1 MVNPVSYLCHL
12 DTSAQKTDLVN
23 LLERKL
29 KDNIFLAVSVLL
41 CLFILAE
48 VNYPQL
54 APQSELA
61 LFAMFG
67 LIVIFL
73 NYPIHQRF
81 GEAGEPKLA
90 VKSAGRRAF
99 QLLDIV
105 LIGAVIVCFGYVVN
119 QTEPVFQR
127 FWLDGKPLGERA
139 GAELQLDYIIGGF
152 GLVLVLEATRRSI
165 GMTLP
170 LLSLTFLLY
179 ASFGQFMPDWLFPHR
194 GYSIQRIVS
203 QTFLH
208 SQGTF
213 GIALRVMFTYVFL
226 FVLFGAFLERT
237 GATGYVLDLARRVFG
252 SSVGAPAKVAVLSSG
267 MMGSLSGSA
276 VANTA
281 TTGTFTIPLMKRSG
295 FQPAIAGGIEAAAS
309 SGGALVPPIMGAA
322 AYMMLE
328 IVEPPVTYLEII
340 KAALLPAI
348 LYYTGMLCMV
358 HFSAKLASG
367 KLAIEKSAKLAS
379 GKLAIEKSAKLAS
392 GKLAI
397 EKSAK
402 LASGKLAT
410 EKSPKS
416 SSHAPSAVHDPDEPH
431 GDGQGT
437 GRRKTLTLQ
446 GGIFLAAF
454 VTLIGFLL
462 MGATAFRAVS
472 WSLLVIIAISLLG
485 FLGRKVWRRDSTTET
500 RIGVPDLLKG
510 VDFLISPC
518 KRAAQSGVSLIA
530 AAACVGIILGV
541 VTLTGIGGKLPSTLL
556 PLAAT
561 NLMLALFFLMIS
573 TIVLGMG
580 LPSSVCYLLMAILVG
595 PVLLDLGIVPL
606 AAHFFIFYFG
616 MMSMVTPP
624 VALAAYAASA
634 IAGSGVMAT
643 GFAAFRFALV
653 GFALPY
659 AFVLRP
665 ALLWLSA
672 DGGTPEVW
680 VVFGNFS
687 LTLVGTVILAAAI
700 AGYIFNR
707 LSLLRRCGLFIAA
720 FILFFAP
727 TGMQFAWIHGIAVIA
742 SAAIFYYSWQ
752 KKETP
757 HEKSD

>member
-1 MVNPVSYLCHL
+1 MWFSALL
-12 DTSAQKTDLVN
+12 TSGIWTRQPRKQIRFN
-23 LLERKL
+23 LLEQKL
-29 KDNIFLAVSVLL
+29 KNIIFLAVSVLL

-54 APQSELA
+54 APQTELA

-67 LIVIFL
+67 LIVVFL
-73 NYPIHQRF
+73 NYPVHQHF
-81 GEAGEPKLA
+81 GEAREPKLA
-90 VKSAGRRAF
+90 VRSVDRRVF
-99 QLLDIV
+99 QLLDIL
-105 LIGAVIVCFGYVVN
+105 LIGGVIVCFGYVVV
-119 QTEPVFQR
+119 QTEPVFQS

-152 GLVLVLEATRRSI
+152 GLVLTLEATRRSI

-170 LLSLTFLLY
+170 LLSLAFLLY

-226 FVLFGAFLERT
+226 FVLFGTLLERT
-237 GATGYVLDLARRVFG
+237 GATGYVLHLARRVFG

-295 FQPAIAGGIEAAAS
+295 FQPAMAGGIEAAAS

-328 IVEPPVTYLEII
+328 IVEPAVTYLEII

-348 LYYTGMLCMV
+348 LYYTGLLCMV

-379 GKLAIEKSAKLAS
+379 EKLAIEQTTELAS
-392 GKLAI
+392 
-397 EKSAK
+397 E
-402 LASGKLAT
+402 
-410 EKSPKS
+410 S
-416 SSHAPSAVHDPDEPH
+416 SNVTDDVLSDSPDEAH
-431 GDGQGT
+431 DEQAVEHRKILTVQGC
-437 GRRKTLTLQ
+437 
-446 GGIFLAAF
+446 IFLAAF

-462 MGATAFRAVS
+462 MGATASRAVS
-472 WSLLVIIAISLLG
+472 WSLLVVVAISLLN
-485 FLGRKVWRRDSTTET
+485 FLGRRFGKQDPITER
-500 RIGVPDLLKG
+500 RIGVLDLLKG
-510 VDFLISPC
+510 LDFLVSPC

-530 AAACVGIILGV
+530 AASCVGIILGV
-541 VTLTGIGGKLPSTLL
+541 VTLTGIGGKLPSVLL

-573 TIVLGMG
+573 TIILGMG

-595 PVLLDLGIVPL
+595 PVLLDLGVVPL

-643 GFAAFRFALV
+643 AFAAFRFALV

-659 AFVLRP
+659 GVCAATRFALVARRWWNPRGVDSFREFLSNVGWDDYLRSGYC
-665 ALLWLSA
+665 WL
-672 DGGTPEVW
+672 P
-680 VVFGNFS
+680 
-687 LTLVGTVILAAAI
+687 L
-700 AGYIFNR
+700 
-707 LSLLRRCGLFIAA
+707 
-720 FILFFAP
+720 
-727 TGMQFAWIHGIAVIA
+727 
-742 SAAIFYYSWQ
+742 
-752 KKETP
+752 
-757 HEKSD
+757 

>member
-1 MVNPVSYLCHL
+1 MSDIWRLLPW
-12 DTSAQKTDLVN
+12 KTDSLH
-23 LLERKL
+23 LLGQQL
-29 KDNIFLAVSVLL
+29 KDKIFLAVSVLL

-54 APQSELA
+54 APQTELA
-61 LFAMFG
+61 FFAMFG
-67 LIVIFL
+67 LMVVFL
-73 NYPIHQRF
+73 NYPIHQC
-81 GEAGEPKLA
+81 LA
-90 VKSAGRRAF
+90 DRRVF
-99 QLLDIV
+99 QLLDV
-105 LIGAVIVCFGYVVN
+105 ALIGGVIVCFGYVVI
-119 QTEPVFQR
+119 QTEPVFQG
-127 FWLDGKPLGERA
+127 FWLDGRPLGERA
-139 GAELQLDYIIGGF
+139 GAELQLDYIIGGV
-152 GLVLVLEATRRSI
+152 GLVLILEATRRSI

-170 LLSLTFLLY
+170 LLSLAFLLY
-179 ASFGQFMPDWLFPHR
+179 AGFGQFMPDWLFPHR
-194 GYSIQRIVS
+194 GYSLQRIIS

-208 SQGTF
+208 SQGAF

-226 FVLFGAFLERT
+226 FVLFGTLLERT
-237 GATGYVLDLARRVFG
+237 GATGYVLNLARRMFG

-281 TTGTFTIPLMKRSG
+281 TTGTFTIPLMTRSG

-328 IVEPPVTYLEII
+328 IVEPAVTYLEII

-358 HFSAKLASG
+358 HFSAQLASR
-367 KLAIEKSAKLAS
+367 KLAIESAAKSRKHTTGEAWNLEPNETHTNDQEAS
-379 GKLAIEKSAKLAS
+379 REK
-392 GKLAI
+392 I
-397 EKSAK
+397 F
-402 LASGKLAT
+402 T
-410 EKSPKS
+410 
-416 SSHAPSAVHDPDEPH
+416 V
-431 GDGQGT
+431 
-437 GRRKTLTLQ
+437 Q
-446 GGIFLAAF
+446 GGIFLSAF

-472 WSLLVIIAISLLG
+472 WSLLIVVVISLLN
-485 FLGRKVWRRDSTTET
+485 FLGRRIGNPDSTAQT
-500 RIGVPDLLKG
+500 RIGSLDLLKA
-510 VDFLISPC
+510 VDFLVSPC

-573 TIVLGMG
+573 TIILGMG

-595 PVLLDLGIVPL
+595 PVLLDLQVVPL

-665 ALLWLSA
+665 ALLWLRP
-672 DGGTPEVW
+672 DGGIPEVW
-680 VVFGNFS
+680 TVLGTFS
-687 LTLVGTVILAAAI
+687 LTFVGTVIFAAAI
-700 AGYIFNR
+700 AGYLFSK
-707 LSLLRRCGLFIAA
+707 LSISGRGILFIAA
-720 FILFFAP
+720 AMLFFAP
-727 TGMQFAWIHGIAVIA
+727 VSIQFAWIHGIVVVA
-742 SAAIFYYSWQ
+742 SAAVFYYNWQ
-752 KKETP
+752 RKEMR
-757 HEKSD
+757 HETSN

>member
-1 MVNPVSYLCHL
+1 M
-12 DTSAQKTDLVN
+12 
-23 LLERKL
+23 

-54 APQSELA
+54 APQTELA

-67 LIVIFL
+67 LIVVFL
-73 NYPIHQRF
+73 NYPVHQRF
-81 GEAGEPKLA
+81 
-90 VKSAGRRAF
+90 VHCRVF
-99 QLLDIV
+99 QLLDII
-105 LIGAVIVCFGYVVN
+105 LIGGVIVCFGYVVM

-127 FWLDGKPLGERA
+127 FWLDGRSLGERA
-139 GAELQLDYIIGGF
+139 GAELRLDYIIGGF
-152 GLVLVLEATRRSI
+152 GLVLILEATRRSI

-170 LLSLTFLLY
+170 LLSLSFLLY
-179 ASFGQFMPDWLFPHR
+179 AGFGHFMPDWLFPHR
-194 GYSIQRIVS
+194 GYPVQRIIS

-208 SQGTF
+208 SQGAF

-226 FVLFGAFLERT
+226 FVLFGTLLERT
-237 GATGYVLDLARRVFG
+237 GATGYVLNLARRVFG

-281 TTGTFTIPLMKRSG
+281 TTGTFTIPLMRRSG
-295 FQPAIAGGIEAAAS
+295 FQPAMAGGIEAAAS

-328 IVEPPVTYLEII
+328 IVEPAVTYLEII
-340 KAALLPAI
+340 KAALLPAT

-358 HFSAKLASG
+358 HFFAKSGRHASS
-367 KLAIEKSAKLAS
+367 I
-379 GKLAIEKSAKLAS
+379 
-392 GKLAI
+392 
-397 EKSAK
+397 
-402 LASGKLAT
+402 
-410 EKSPKS
+410 
-416 SSHAPSAVHDPDEPH
+416 VHEPDEVS
-431 GDGQGT
+431 GDDQET
-437 GRRKTLTLQ
+437 KRKEILTVQ

-472 WSLLVIIAISLLG
+472 WSLLVVVAISLLN
-485 FLGRKVWRRDSTTET
+485 FLGRKFSRRDSTTET
-500 RIGVPDLLKG
+500 GIGIQDLLKG
-510 VDFLISPC
+510 IDFLVSPC

-573 TIVLGMG
+573 TIILGMG

-595 PVLLDLGIVPL
+595 PVLLDLGVVPL

-665 ALLWLSA
+665 ALLWLGA

-680 VVFGNFS
+680 TVIGNFS
-687 LTLVGTVILAAAI
+687 LTLVGTVIFAGAI
-700 AGYIFNR
+700 AGYLFNR
-707 LSLLRRCGLFIAA
+707 LSVLMRVMLFIAA

-727 TGMQFAWIHGIAVIA
+727 TTLQFAWVHGIVVVA
-742 SAAIFYYSWQ
+742 SAVVFYYNWQ
-752 KKETP
+752 KKEAFHETP
-757 HEKSD
+757 N

>member
-1 MVNPVSYLCHL
+1 MFLSTLF
-12 DTSAQKTDLVN
+12 QKTDSVN
-23 LLERKL
+23 LLIQKL

-61 LFAMFG
+61 LFAMLG
-67 LIVIFL
+67 LIVVFL
-73 NYPIHQRF
+73 RYPVHQRF
-81 GEAGEPKLA
+81 ADSRIFRLFD
-90 VKSAGRRAF
+90 V
-99 QLLDIV
+99 V
-105 LIGAVIVCFGYVVN
+105 LIGGVVVCFGYVLS
-119 QTEPVFQR
+119 QTEPVFQA
-127 FWLDGKPLGERA
+127 FWLDGRSLGDRA
-139 GAELQLDYIIGGF
+139 GAEVSLDYIVGVIG
-152 GLVLVLEATRRSI
+152 LILILEATRRSI
-165 GMTLP
+165 GVTLP

-179 ASFGQFMPDWLFPHR
+179 AGFGHLMPDWLFPHR
-194 GYSIQRIVS
+194 GYSVQRIVS

-226 FVLFGAFLERT
+226 FVLFGTLLERT
-237 GATGYVLDLARRVFG
+237 GATNYVLNLASRVFG
-252 SSVGAPAKVAVLSSG
+252 SSTGAPAKVAVLSSG

-281 TTGTFTIPLMKRSG
+281 TTGTFTIPLMQRAG

-328 IVEPPVTYLEII
+328 IVEPAVTYLEII

-358 HFSAKLASG
+358 HFSAQLASR
-367 KLAIEKSAKLAS
+367 KLAIEKTAQLASRKLAVES
-379 GKLAIEKSAKLAS
+379 AARSRRHAPNAVHSPEEASANDPEERGKL
-392 GKLAI
+392 
-397 EKSAK
+397 
-402 LASGKLAT
+402 
-410 EKSPKS
+410 
-416 SSHAPSAVHDPDEPH
+416 
-431 GDGQGT
+431 
-437 GRRKTLTLQ
+437 LTLQ

-454 VTLIGFLL
+454 VTLIGALL

-472 WSLLVIIAISLLG
+472 WSLLVVVVISL
-485 FLGRKVWRRDSTTET
+485 F
-500 RIGVPDLLKG
+500 
-510 VDFLISPC
+510 DFLIRRIRGQHAENEIGIGISDFQKGINFLIAPC
-518 KRAAQSGVSLIA
+518 ERAAQSGVSLIA

-541 VTLTGIGGKLPSTLL
+541 VTLTGIGGKLPSALL
-556 PLAAT
+556 PLAST

-573 TIVLGMG
+573 TIILGMG

-595 PVLLDLGIVPL
+595 PVLLDLGVVPL

-624 VALAAYAASA
+624 VALAAYAAAA
-634 IAGSGVMAT
+634 IAGSGIMAT

-665 ALLWLSA
+665 ALLWLSES
-672 DGGTPEVW
+672 GNTPGVW
-680 VVFGNFS
+680 TVFVNFS
-687 LTLVGTVILAAAI
+687 LTLIGTVILATAI
-700 AGYIFNR
+700 AGYVFNK
-707 LSLLRRCGLFIAA
+707 LSLWVRGILFVAA

-727 TGMQFAWIHGIAVIA
+727 LDVQFVWVHGVVVIA
-742 SAAIFYYSWQ
+742 SAIIFYYNWQ
-752 KKETP
+752 KQEIQ
-757 HEKSD
+757 HEKTC

>member
-1 MVNPVSYLCHL
+1 ME
-12 DTSAQKTDLVN
+12 QKVKN
-23 LLERKL
+23 I
-29 KDNIFLAVSVLL
+29 IFLTVSVLL
-41 CLFILAE
+41 CFFILAE

-54 APQSELA
+54 APQTELA

-67 LIVIFL
+67 LIVVFL
-73 NYPIHQRF
+73 NYPVHQRF
-81 GEAGEPKLA
+81 AGH
-90 VKSAGRRAF
+90 RAF
-99 QLLDIV
+99 QLLDV
-105 LIGAVIVCFGYVVN
+105 LLIGGVIVCFGYVVV
-119 QTEPVFQR
+119 QTEPVFQG

-139 GAELQLDYIIGGF
+139 GAELRLDYIVGGF
-152 GLVLVLEATRRSI
+152 GLILILEATRRSI

-194 GYSIQRIVS
+194 GYSIQRIIS

-226 FVLFGAFLERT
+226 FVLFGTLLERT
-237 GATGYVLDLARRVFG
+237 GATGYVLNLARRVFG

-295 FQPAIAGGIEAAAS
+295 FPSAMAGGIEAAAS

-328 IVEPPVTYLEII
+328 IVEPAVTYLEII

-367 KLAIEKSAKLAS
+367 KLAMEKSAKLAS

-397 EKSAK
+397 EKSEG
-402 LASGKLAT
+402 SGKHT
-410 EKSPKS
+410 QDV
-416 SSHAPSAVHDPDEPH
+416 VHTPDEAY
-431 GDGQGT
+431 DDEQET
-437 GRRKTLTLQ
+437 EDKKILTVQ
-446 GGIFLAAF
+446 GGIFLSAF

-472 WSLLVIIAISLLG
+472 WSLLVVVAISLLNY
-485 FLGRKVWRRDSTTET
+485 LGRRMGKRDATTET
-500 RIGVPDLLKG
+500 RIGVSDLLSG

-561 NLMLALFFLMIS
+561 NLMLALFFLMVS
-573 TIVLGMG
+573 TIILGMG

-595 PVLLDLGIVPL
+595 PVLLDLGVVPL

-634 IAGSGVMAT
+634 IAGSGVMTT

-665 ALLWLSA
+665 ALLWLRP

-680 VVFGNFS
+680 AVLGNFS
-687 LTLVGTVILAAAI
+687 LTLVGTIVFAPAI
-700 AGYIFNR
+700 AGYLFNK
-707 LSLLRRCGLFIAA
+707 LSLSARGILFIAA

-727 TGMQFAWIHGIAVIA
+727 TGIQFVWIHGIVVVA
-742 SAAIFYYSWQ
+742 SAAIFYYNWQ
-752 KKETP
+752 KKETL
-757 HEKSD
+757 HETPN

>member
-1 MVNPVSYLCHL
+1 MWFCAFL
-12 DTSAQKTDLVN
+12 TSGIWTLQPRKQIRFN
-23 LLERKL
+23 LLEQKV
-29 KDNIFLAVSVLL
+29 KNIIFLTVSVLL
-41 CLFILAE
+41 CFFILAE

-54 APQSELA
+54 APQTELA

-67 LIVIFL
+67 LIVVFL
-73 NYPIHQRF
+73 NYPVHQRF
-81 GEAGEPKLA
+81 AGH
-90 VKSAGRRAF
+90 RAF
-99 QLLDIV
+99 QLLDV
-105 LIGAVIVCFGYVVN
+105 LLIGGVIVCFGYVVV
-119 QTEPVFQR
+119 QTEPVFQG

-139 GAELQLDYIIGGF
+139 GAELRLDYIVGGF
-152 GLVLVLEATRRSI
+152 GLILILEATRRSI

-194 GYSIQRIVS
+194 GYSIQRIIS

-226 FVLFGAFLERT
+226 FVLFGTLLERT
-237 GATGYVLDLARRVFG
+237 GATGYVLNLARRVFG
-252 SSVGAPAKVAVLSSG
+252 SSAGAPAKVAVLSSG

-295 FQPAIAGGIEAAAS
+295 FPSAMAGGIEAAAS

-328 IVEPPVTYLEII
+328 IVEPAVTYLEII

-358 HFSAKLASG
+358 HFAARSRRDTRGEVSNLEPDKAHDDEREAERG
-367 KLAIEKSAKLAS
+367 KIV
-379 GKLAIEKSAKLAS
+379 
-392 GKLAI
+392 
-397 EKSAK
+397 
-402 LASGKLAT
+402 T
-410 EKSPKS
+410 
-416 SSHAPSAVHDPDEPH
+416 V
-431 GDGQGT
+431 
-437 GRRKTLTLQ
+437 Q
-446 GGIFLAAF
+446 GGIFLSAF

-472 WSLLVIIAISLLG
+472 WSLLVVVAISLLNY
-485 FLGRKVWRRDSTTET
+485 LGRRMGKRDATTET
-500 RIGVPDLLKG
+500 HIGVSDLLRG

-561 NLMLALFFLMIS
+561 NLMLALFFLMVS
-573 TIVLGMG
+573 TIILGMG

-595 PVLLDLGIVPL
+595 PVLLDLGVVPL

-634 IAGSGVMAT
+634 IAGSGVMTT

-665 ALLWLSA
+665 ALLWLRA

-680 VVFGNFS
+680 TVLGNFS
-687 LTLVGTVILAAAI
+687 LTLVGTIVFAAAI
-700 AGYIFNR
+700 AGYLFNK
-707 LSLLRRCGLFIAA
+707 LSLSARCMLFIAA

-727 TGMQFAWIHGIAVIA
+727 AGIQFVWIHGIVVVA
-742 SAAIFYYSWQ
+742 SAAIFYYNWQ
-752 KKETP
+752 KKETL
-757 HEKSD
+757 HETPN

>member
-1 MVNPVSYLCHL
+1 M
-12 DTSAQKTDLVN
+12 
-23 LLERKL
+23 
-29 KDNIFLAVSVLL
+29 LL
-41 CLFILAE
+41 CLFILTE

-54 APQSELA
+54 TPQTELA

-67 LIVIFL
+67 LIVVFL
-73 NYPIHQRF
+73 NYPVRQRF
-81 GEAGEPKLA
+81 VAH
-90 VKSAGRRAF
+90 RAF
-99 QLLDIV
+99 QLLDIALV
-105 LIGAVIVCFGYVVN
+105 GGVIACFGYVVC
-119 QTEPVFQR
+119 QTEPIFQK

-139 GAELQLDYIIGGF
+139 GAELRLDYIMGGL
-152 GLVLVLEATRRSI
+152 GLVLILEATRRSI

-170 LLSLTFLLY
+170 LLSLAFLLY
-179 ASFGQFMPDWLFPHR
+179 AGFGQFMPDWLFPHR
-194 GYSIQRIVS
+194 GYPVQRIIS

-208 SQGTF
+208 SQGAF

-226 FVLFGAFLERT
+226 FVLFGTLLERT
-237 GATGYVLDLARRVFG
+237 GTTSYVLNLARRVFG

-281 TTGTFTIPLMKRSG
+281 TTGTFTIPLMRRSG
-295 FQPAIAGGIEAAAS
+295 FQPAMAGGIEAAAS

-328 IVEPPVTYLEII
+328 IVEPAVTYLEII
-340 KAALLPAI
+340 KAALLPAT
-348 LYYTGMLCMV
+348 LYYTSMLCMV
-358 HFSAKLASG
+358 HFFA
-367 KLAIEKSAKLAS
+367 
-379 GKLAIEKSAKLAS
+379 
-392 GKLAI
+392 
-397 EKSAK
+397 
-402 LASGKLAT
+402 
-410 EKSPKS
+410 KS
-416 SSHAPSAVHDPDEPH
+416 SRHASSDVQEPNEAS
-431 GDGQGT
+431 DDNQAAK
-437 GRRKTLTLQ
+437 RKEILTVQ

-472 WSLLVIIAISLLG
+472 WSLLVVAAISLLN
-485 FLGRKVWRRDSTTET
+485 FLVRRIGNPSSTTET
-500 RIGVPDLLKG
+500 RIEIQDLLKG
-510 VDFLISPC
+510 IDFLVSPC

-556 PLAAT
+556 PIAAT
-561 NLMLALFFLMIS
+561 NLILALFFLMIS
-573 TIVLGMG
+573 TIILGMG

-595 PVLLDLGIVPL
+595 PVLLDLGVVPL

-624 VALAAYAASA
+624 VALAAYAAAA

-665 ALLWLSA
+665 ALLWLDTDS
-672 DGGTPEVW
+672 GTPEVW
-680 VVFGNFS
+680 TVLGVFS
-687 LTLVGTVILAAAI
+687 LTLVGTVILASAI
-700 AGYIFNR
+700 AGYLFNR
-707 LSLLRRCGLFIAA
+707 LSVLKRAMLFIAA
-720 FILFFAP
+720 FVLFFAP
-727 TGMQFAWIHGIAVIA
+727 TTVQFVWVHGIVVVV
-742 SAAIFYYSWQ
+742 SAAVFYYNWQ
-752 KKETP
+752 QKEAFHETP
-757 HEKSD
+757 N

>member
-1 MVNPVSYLCHL
+1 ME
-12 DTSAQKTDLVN
+12 Q
-23 LLERKL
+23 KL
-29 KDNIFLAVSVLL
+29 KDTIFLTVSVLL

-54 APQSELA
+54 APQTELA

-67 LIVIFL
+67 LIVVFL
-73 NYPIHQRF
+73 NYPVHQRF
-81 GEAGEPKLA
+81 ADH
-90 VKSAGRRAF
+90 RAF
-99 QLLDIV
+99 RLLDV
-105 LIGAVIVCFGYVVN
+105 LLIGAVIVCFGYVVI
-119 QTEPVFQR
+119 QTEPVFQG

-152 GLVLVLEATRRSI
+152 GLILILEATRRSI

-194 GYSIQRIVS
+194 GYPIQRIIS

-226 FVLFGAFLERT
+226 FVLFGTLLERT
-237 GATGYVLDLARRVFG
+237 GATAYVLNLARRLFG
-252 SSVGAPAKVAVLSSG
+252 SSVGGPAKVAVLSSG

-295 FQPAIAGGIEAAAS
+295 FQPAMAGGIEAAAS

-328 IVEPPVTYLEII
+328 IVEPAVTYLEII

-379 GKLAIEKSAKLAS
+379 GKLAIEKSAGSRNHAQDVVHS
-392 GKLAI
+392 PDDAQDDGQ
-397 EKSAK
+397 
-402 LASGKLAT
+402 AT
-410 EKSPKS
+410 E
-416 SSHAPSAVHDPDEPH
+416 
-431 GDGQGT
+431 DG
-437 GRRKTLTLQ
+437 KILTVQ

-472 WSLLVIIAISLLG
+472 WSLLVVVAISLLN
-485 FLGRKVWRRDSTTET
+485 FLGQKITKRHATTEART
-500 RIGVPDLLKG
+500 GVPDLLRG
-510 VDFLISPC
+510 VDFLIAPC

-541 VTLTGIGGKLPSTLL
+541 VTLTGIGGKLPSALL

-573 TIVLGMG
+573 TIILGMG

-595 PVLLDLGIVPL
+595 PVLLDLGVVPL

-624 VALAAYAASA
+624 VALAAYAAAA

-659 AFVLRP
+659 VFVLRP
-665 ALLWLSA
+665 ALLWLRA
-672 DGGTPEVW
+672 DGGTTEMWTVL
-680 VVFGNFS
+680 GSFS
-687 LTLVGTVILAAAI
+687 LTLVGTIVFAAAI
-700 AGYIFNR
+700 AGYLFNKLA
-707 LSLLRRCGLFIAA
+707 LSPRCMLFIAA

-727 TGMQFAWIHGIAVIA
+727 TDMPFVWIHGIVVVA
-742 SAAIFYYSWQ
+742 SAAIFYYNWQ
-752 KKETP
+752 KKETL
-757 HEKSD
+757 HETPN

>member
-1 MVNPVSYLCHL
+1 
-12 DTSAQKTDLVN
+12 
-23 LLERKL
+23 
-29 KDNIFLAVSVLL
+29 
-41 CLFILAE
+41 
-48 VNYPQL
+48 
-54 APQSELA
+54 
-61 LFAMFG
+61 MFG
-67 LIVIFL
+67 LIVVFL
-73 NYPIHQRF
+73 NYPVHQRF
-81 GEAGEPKLA
+81 ADH
-90 VKSAGRRAF
+90 RAF
-99 QLLDIV
+99 QLLDV
-105 LIGAVIVCFGYVVN
+105 LLIGGVIVCFGYVVV
-119 QTEPVFQR
+119 QTEPVFQG

-139 GAELQLDYIIGGF
+139 GAELRLDYIVGGF
-152 GLVLVLEATRRSI
+152 GLILILEATRRSI
-165 GMTLP
+165 GVTLP

-194 GYSIQRIVS
+194 GYSIQRIIS

-226 FVLFGAFLERT
+226 FVLFGMLLERT
-237 GATGYVLDLARRVFG
+237 GATGYVLNLARRVFG

-295 FQPAIAGGIEAAAS
+295 FPSAMAGGIEAAAS

-328 IVEPPVTYLEII
+328 IVEPAVTYLEII

-358 HFSAKLASG
+358 HFAARSRRHIVG
-367 KLAIEKSAKLAS
+367 GVCNPE
-379 GKLAIEKSAKLAS
+379 
-392 GKLAI
+392 
-397 EKSAK
+397 
-402 LASGKLAT
+402 
-410 EKSPKS
+410 
-416 SSHAPSAVHDPDEPH
+416 PDEAH
-431 GDGQGT
+431 DDEQET
-437 GRRKTLTLQ
+437 EDRKILTVQ
-446 GGIFLAAF
+446 GGIFLSAF

-472 WSLLVIIAISLLG
+472 WSLLVVVAISLLNH
-485 FLGRKVWRRDSTTET
+485 LGRRMGKWDATTET

-518 KRAAQSGVSLIA
+518 KRASQSGVSLIA

-561 NLMLALFFLMIS
+561 NLMLALFFLMVS
-573 TIVLGMG
+573 TIILGMG

-595 PVLLDLGIVPL
+595 PVLLDLGVVPL

-634 IAGSGVMAT
+634 IAGSGVMTT

-665 ALLWLSA
+665 ALLWLRA
-672 DGGTPEVW
+672 DGGTPEAWTVL
-680 VVFGNFS
+680 GNFS
-687 LTLVGTVILAAAI
+687 LTLVGTIVFAAAI
-700 AGYIFNR
+700 AGYLFNK
-707 LSLLRRCGLFIAA
+707 LSLSARGMLFIAA

-727 TGMQFAWIHGIAVIA
+727 TGIQFVWIHGIVVVA
-742 SAAIFYYSWQ
+742 SAAIFYYNWQ
-752 KKETP
+752 KKETL
-757 HEKSD
+757 HETPN